1 MTEWE
6 RRLRLQTEVATVEN
20 QLSEVLITSTF
31 RRLLAEAGPR
41 QAEVM
46 RACAVP
52 RWFDLAVLALLR
64 DRADGNQRVLELLR
78 GYSFVRPLGA
88 GRFAYSA
95 EVRAALLE
103 GWRAERSAELGALNR
118 RLAAHFASREMPAIA
133 QPHALE
139 RAMLPRDDRAL
150 WRREA
155 LYHQLMLDT
164 RAGMTQ
170 LRVEFDQAEA
180 DAQLADCEALI
191 QIALDASLDTRDQ
204 LWLRYLRAR
213 LDRLALRL
221 PAASEQLVTI
231 LATPDLDPALAA
243 GARQTLGEVLAET
256 GQWAGATAQYRRS
269 LAYFEQ
275 TGNRPKAAE
284 LMLLLGQ
291 AYAGLGDDTGGWH
304 VPVESANPL
313 GRALGRLWSW
323 LQTLPFIPII
333 FALRL
338 LAIAMPQARYIGPY
352 QNWPL
357 IWLYRT
363 AAGWYRRALAAFQQ
377 LGEETGV
384 ARAELQLAEIAR
396 LFGYPGDALARLDRL
411 RAAPTASS
419 PYRRVWID
427 RGRAAALLDQ
437 GQIADALAILAPAL
451 ACFRELG
458 DPRGEAAVLA
468 LQGRAAAQAG
478 NVDAA
483 LASYRG
489 SLARFRAM
497 SYTEAREQAL
507 YELRTWRRRVGPGET
522 SRQIGA
528 ILADEP
534 EKRYVARFPSSKIV
548 LLQLLS
554 LAALPLTLLL
564 TAILSPTT
572 VLERLAGSQPV
583 FAQTY
588 YDPLSIFSSLLIL
601 AALYA
606 VVYTFVALLVI
617 FFVPLNNLEREQPDY
632 LITSPTEI
640 THYDRTG
647 ALAQRLRW
655 DAIQRWLHF
664 DQQLWRRPLPLFS
677 GTLLTAAGERGL
689 WIEAITGWYTGLQED
704 IGAHLSAIG
713 SPTISE
719 ARGLRILRSASG
731 GLLVTGVVLLLLVV
745 SGQNQWVEWL
755 YLLPPSV
762 YAALAVLAFSG
773 ALILIPLAYWLV
785 NRPLA
790 WLREFQQSSRWRL
803 VVGVIGLAAVLLF
816 VVGGGQALP
825 VPALNIGL
833 LLWGAYLLA
842 EVLATLLP
850 PRLHSARLPLIVA
863 ALLLA
868 GALAAPQATAL
879 YYKQLGRAQLHNQN
893 YAAAARAYAQSLEFL
908 PASQHRAAADSWNNL
923 GISLYQARRYAE
935 ATQAYGRAAKLLL
948 QEPASTTRNRYVAAL
963 LFNRSLASRQA
974 GDRSWTQD
982 LQSACNLAAEFC
994 QSP

>member
-1 MTEWE
+1 MIIPQDN
-6 RRLRLQTEVATVEN
+6 LIVA
-20 QLSEVLITSTF
+20 TF

-52 RWFDLAVLALLR
+52 RWFDLAVLAVLR

-95 EVRAALLE
+95 EVRVALLE
-103 GWRAERSAELGALNR
+103 EWRAARPAELHALNR
-118 RLAAHFASREMPAIA
+118 RLAAHFADRAAPTADQQRLPDA
-133 QPHALE
+133 AL
-139 RAMLPRDDRAL
+139 AMLPNGDWAL
-150 WRREA
+150 WQREA
-155 LYHQLMLDT
+155 LYHQLMLDPH
-164 RAGMTQ
+164 AGMAQ
-170 LRVEFDQAEA
+170 LRAEFDQAEA
-180 DAQLADCEALI
+180 GARLADCEALL
-191 QIALDASLDTRDQ
+191 QTALEAPLDARDQ
-204 LWLRYLRAR
+204 LWLRYLRTR

-221 PAASEQLVTI
+221 PATSEQLTAI
-231 LATPDLDPALAA
+231 LATPDLDSALAA
-243 GARQTLGEVLAET
+243 SARQTLGEVLAET
-256 GQWAGATAQYRRS
+256 GQWAGATALYQRS

-275 TGNRPKAAE
+275 IDDRPKAAE

-304 VPVESANPL
+304 VPAESQNPL

-323 LQTLPFIPII
+323 LQALPFIPIVVV
-333 FALRL
+333 LRL
-338 LAIAMPQARYIGPY
+338 AAIALPQARYIGPY

-363 AAGWYRRALAAFQQ
+363 AAGWYRRSLAAFTQ
-377 LGEETGV
+377 LGEETGA

-396 LFGYPGDALARLDRL
+396 LFGDPGDALARLDRL
-411 RAAPTASS
+411 RAAPTAGS
-419 PYRRVWID
+419 PYRRAWLD

-437 GQIADALAILAPAL
+437 GQNDAALAILAPAL
-451 ACFRELG
+451 ALFRALG

-483 LASYRG
+483 LASYRN
-489 SLARFRAM
+489 SLARFRAL

-507 YELRTWRRRVGPGET
+507 YELRAWRRRAGPGET

-548 LLQLLS
+548 LLQILS

-564 TAILSPTT
+564 TAIISPTT
-572 VLERLAGSQPV
+572 VLERLAGSQLV

-588 YDPLSIFSSLLIL
+588 YDPLSVFGTLLIL
-601 AALYA
+601 VALYA
-606 VVYTFVALLVI
+606 VAYAFVALIVI

-632 LITSPTEI
+632 VITSPTEI
-640 THYDRTG
+640 AHYDSTG

-655 DAIQRWLHF
+655 DAIQRWLRF

-677 GTLLTAAGERGL
+677 GTLLTADGERGL
-689 WIEAITGWYTGLQED
+689 WIEAITGWYTSLQED
-704 IGAHLSAIG
+704 IGERLSAAG
-713 SPTISE
+713 SRTVSE
-719 ARGLRILRSASG
+719 SHGLRILRSVSG
-731 GLLVTGVVLLLLVV
+731 GLLAIGVTLLLLFIG
-745 SGQNQWVEWL
+745 GQNQWAEWL
-755 YLLPPSV
+755 YLLPPSI
-762 YAALAVLAFSG
+762 YAALALLAFSG
-773 ALILIPLAYWLV
+773 ALILIPLAYWLAT
-785 NRPLA
+785 RPLG
-790 WLREFQQSSRWRL
+790 WIREFQQGGRWPL
-803 VVGVIGLAAVLLF
+803 VVGAVGLAAVLVF
-816 VVGGGQALP
+816 VVGGGEALP
-825 VPALNIGL
+825 VPALNVGL

-842 EVLATLLP
+842 ESLAMRLP
-850 PRLHSARLPLIVA
+850 SRFHAARLPLIVA
-863 ALLLA
+863 ALLIA
-868 GALAAPQATAL
+868 GALAAPQTAAL
-879 YYKQLGRAQLHNQN
+879 YYKQLGRANLHNQN
-893 YAAAARAYAQSLEFL
+893 YAAAARAYAQSLELL
-908 PASQHRAAADSWNNL
+908 PANQRRAAADSWNNL
-923 GISLYQARRYAE
+923 GIALYQARRYAE
-935 ATQAYGRAAKLLL
+935 AAQAYERAAKLLL
-948 QEPASTTRNRYVAAL
+948 QEPAGTTRNRYVAAL

-974 GDRSWTQD
+974 GDRGWTQD